1 MTLEICVTSNY
12 HTKVVPAIRMHPIH
26 KLLEAGVH
34 VTVNSDNRTCSRT
47 TLQKEKEV
55 LKEELGFTDEEIE
68 KMQEYAWEAR
78 FLK

>member
-1 MTLEICVTSNY
+1 
-12 HTKVVPAIRMHPIH
+12 MHPIH

-55 LKEELGFTDEEIE
+55 LKEELGFTDRRSRRCRNMRG
-68 KMQEYAWEAR
+68 KHV
-78 FLK
+78 F

>member
-1 MTLEICVTSNY
+1 M
-12 HTKVVPAIRMHPIH
+12 
-26 KLLEAGVH
+26 
-34 VTVNSDNRTCSRT
+34 TVNSDNRTCSRT